1 MSLLH
6 RVFQQLVP
14 PKEQF
19 FCLEAA
25 SEIVEQTRMIRMNQ
39 TLLDI
44 GRTDIKDTALP
55 YVTWYNFATKRRQ
68 FHIMHIPAIVLG
80 ISAD

>member
-1 MSLLH
+1 
-6 RVFQQLVP
+6 
-14 PKEQF
+14 
-19 FCLEAA
+19 
-25 SEIVEQTRMIRMNQ
+25 MIRMNQ